1 MMSVE
6 RDGGTDMLKAVKDS
20 IHRMTSHLQLM
31 SSYLEMGDYKDDVP
45 PASVAYSKALG
56 KTRESIKELHALAT
70 SLTGLAN
77 VGMTVPEDGAV
88 VVRHGLSV
96 VSHEDVNVDV
106 DSHEVRS
113 VGKVKYAPA
122 TGTIIRRRSED
133 GRSYVVRRR
142 LNLISWNLLKSS
154 PYDRKR
160 EEDVGLTERT
170 RYSFAVLVV
179 TDITYALSQRSN
191 VLLNSV

>member
-31 SSYLEMGDYKDDVP
+31 SSYLEMGDYKDDGP
-45 PASVAYSKALG
+45 PASVAYRKALG
-56 KTRESIKELHALAT
+56 KTRETIKELHALAT

-77 VGMTVPEDGAV
+77 VGMTVPKDGAV
-88 VVRHGLSV
+88 VVPRGSSV

-113 VGKVKYAPA
+113 VGKD
-122 TGTIIRRRSED
+122 E
-133 GRSYVVRRR
+133 VRAGYG
-142 LNLISWNLLKSS
+142 NDNPKT
-154 PYDRKR
+154 K
-160 EEDVGLTERT
+160 
-170 RYSFAVLVV
+170 
-179 TDITYALSQRSN
+179 
-191 VLLNSV
+191 